1 LEKGAEGQSG
11 VWIRRVALT
20 VQMIVPTW
28 EQNNKMPSLLDLL
41 RNRLTTLLPSELRP
55 SELRHL
61 LDPRRHPVLLCQ
73 RRATLIVNRVR
84 LFAFLFAVL
93 TPLWSLIDLMVFE
106 PKLWLALVGL
116 RMMACLAFTGL
127 LLFYR
132 PSGNLLDAYRAI
144 AILFA
149 IPTAFYIASHT
160 LLGSYQL
167 AQFSAVVGAG
177 YAFLPFVLMAG
188 LTIFPLTLVENLV
201 LSSLL
206 LLAQALAGYLSW
218 ATLNWPSFAGAFW
231 LLILIAG
238 VASLASMSQLAFM
251 IALVRQAIRDP
262 LTGVFSRGSGEEILR
277 LQWDSAQRKDSA
289 LALAF
294 IDLDHFK
301 SINDNYGHEAGDQVL
316 REAARRLVATLRSSD
331 SLLRWGGEEFLLI
344 MPETD
349 MEQAH
354 KAIERIVGEGLGVRP
369 DGLALT
375 ASIGLAERRNDRVDD
390 YRDLLELADRRMYLA
405 KTGGRNR
412 LCAAESE
419 KPQRA
424 RALALES

>member
-1 LEKGAEGQSG
+1 
-11 VWIRRVALT
+11 
-20 VQMIVPTW
+20 
-28 EQNNKMPSLLDLL
+28 MPSLLDLL
-41 RNRLTTLLPSELRP
+41 RNRLATLLPSELRS

-93 TPLWSLIDLMVFE
+93 TPLWSLIGLMVYE
-106 PKLWLALVGL
+106 PKLWLALAGL

-149 IPTAFYIASHT
+149 IPIAFYIASHT

-188 LTIFPLTLVENLV
+188 LTIFPLTLIENLV
-201 LSSLL
+201 LSVLL

-251 IALVRQAIRDP
+251 FALVRQAIRDP

-277 LQWDSAQRKDSA
+277 LQWDSAQRKNGA

-301 SINDNYGHEAGDQVL
+301 SINDNHGHEAGDQVL
-316 REAARRLVATLRSSD
+316 REAARRLVVKLRGSD

-344 MPETD
+344 MPDTD
-349 MEQAH
+349 MQQAH
-354 KAIERIVGEGLGVRP
+354 SALERIVGEGLGTRP
-369 DGLALT
+369 DGTALT
-375 ASIGLAERRNDRVDD
+375 ASIGLAERTCDQVGD
-390 YRDLLELADRRMYLA
+390 YRDLLELADKRMYYA
-405 KTGGRNR
+405 KTSGRNR
-412 LCAAESE
+412 LCAVEQGES
-419 KPQRA
+419 QRQGA
-424 RALALES
+424 FALGG

>member
-1 LEKGAEGQSG
+1 
-11 VWIRRVALT
+11 
-20 VQMIVPTW
+20 
-28 EQNNKMPSLLDLL
+28 MPSLLDLL
-41 RNRLTTLLPSELRP
+41 RNRLTTLLPRELRP

-106 PKLWLALVGL
+106 PKLWLALAGL

-277 LQWDSAQRKDSA
+277 LQWDSAQRKDFA

-419 KPQRA
+419 KPQRE

>member
-1 LEKGAEGQSG
+1 
-11 VWIRRVALT
+11 
-20 VQMIVPTW
+20 
-28 EQNNKMPSLLDLL
+28 MPAFLDLL
-41 RNRLTTLLPSELRP
+41 RDRLTSLLPSELKP
-55 SELRHL
+55 NELRHL
-61 LDPRRHPVLLCQ
+61 LEPRRHPLLLCQ

-106 PKLWLALVGL
+106 PKLWAALAGF
-116 RMMACLAFTGL
+116 RMMACLAFTCL

-149 IPTAFYIASHT
+149 IPTIFYIASHS

-201 LSSLL
+201 LSCLL
-206 LLAQALAGYLSW
+206 LMAQALAGYLSW

-251 IALVRQAIRDP
+251 FALVRQAIRDP

-277 LQWDSAQRKDSA
+277 LQWDSAQRKNGA

-301 SINDNYGHEAGDQVL
+301 SINDNHGHEAGDHVL
-316 REAARRLVATLRSSD
+316 REAARQLVARLRASD

-344 MPETD
+344 MPDTD
-349 MEQAH
+349 MQQAH
-354 KAIERIVGEGLGVRP
+354 QALERIVSQGLGARP
-369 DGLALT
+369 DGTALT
-375 ASIGLAERRNDRVDD
+375 ASIGLAERCSDRAVD
-390 YRDLLELADRRMYLA
+390 YRELLELADRRMYCA

-412 LCAAESE
+412 LCAAEQ
-419 KPQRA
+419 PDLQA
-424 RALALES
+424 MGNLVLGG

>member
-1 LEKGAEGQSG
+1 
-11 VWIRRVALT
+11 
-20 VQMIVPTW
+20 MY
-28 EQNNKMPSLLDLL
+28 L
-41 RNRLTTLLPSELRP
+41 RNLQVRGFRNILDATLALSPGFNYIIGPNGAGKSTTFKLISGDLEPDRGEIT
-55 SELRHL
+55 
-61 LDPRRHPVLLCQ
+61 
-73 RRATLIVNRVR
+73 RRADLVVAELAQTLPAAMDQTVR
-84 LFAFLFAVL
+84 QVVR
-93 TPLWSLIDLMVFE
+93 S
-106 PKLWLALVGL
+106 GL
-116 RMMACLAFTGL
+116 
-127 LLFYR
+127 
-132 PSGNLLDAYRAI
+132 DEVQ
-144 AILFA
+144 
-149 IPTAFYIASHT
+149 T

-375 ASIGLAERRNDRVDD
+375 ASIGLAERRNDQVDD

-419 KPQRA
+419 KPQHQ

>member
-1 LEKGAEGQSG
+1 
-11 VWIRRVALT
+11 
-20 VQMIVPTW
+20 
-28 EQNNKMPSLLDLL
+28 MPSPLDLL
-41 RNRLTTLLPSELRP
+41 LNRLTTLLPSELKP
-55 SELRHL
+55 NELRHL
-61 LDPRRHPVLLCQ
+61 LTPGRHPLLLCQ

-106 PKLWLALVGL
+106 PRLWLALAGL

-149 IPTAFYIASHT
+149 IPTIFYIASHT

-201 LSSLL
+201 LASLL
-206 LLAQALAGYLSW
+206 LLAQAFAGYLSW

-238 VASLASMSQLAFM
+238 VTSLASMSQLAFM
-251 IALVRQAIRDP
+251 FALVRQA
-262 LTGVFSRGSGEEILR
+262 
-277 LQWDSAQRKDSA
+277 
-289 LALAF
+289 
-294 IDLDHFK
+294 
-301 SINDNYGHEAGDQVL
+301 NMN
-316 REAARRLVATLRSSD
+316 
-331 SLLRWGGEEFLLI
+331 
-344 MPETD
+344 
-349 MEQAH
+349 
-354 KAIERIVGEGLGVRP
+354 
-369 DGLALT
+369 
-375 ASIGLAERRNDRVDD
+375 AS
-390 YRDLLELADRRMYLA
+390 
-405 KTGGRNR
+405 
-412 LCAAESE
+412 
-419 KPQRA
+419 
-424 RALALES
+424 